1 MQEGGGEK
9 EEKGEG
15 GIGGKPLGQMLSD
28 TLAAEMRPRRF
39 LSFFQ
44 LLLAH
49 LNILPWLQDGF
60 RGAGEGAGAGG
71 GSALLTSKRRHTNG
85 GRCHKQPTLLTLLRL
100 HCGI

>member
-1 MQEGGGEK
+1 MQEVEG

-49 LNILPWLQDGF
+49 LNILPWLQGEG
-60 RGAGEGAGAGG
+60 RGQGQGQGEGLLCLPQRGGMLMGAGA
-71 GSALLTSKRRHTNG
+71 TSSRRY
-85 GRCHKQPTLLTLLRL
+85 
-100 HCGI
+100 